1 MPKFPK
7 READILAL
15 VNAMIAGYTAHPGDF
30 PSRPPGPRLP
40 VKRNAYMAAK
50 NAQTE
55 ALAAAQVATE
65 QKDAK
70 LAALVELMK
79 AELKKSEVDVA
90 DSPEKLEYIGWGPKA
105 PPSPADPPGQPRNL
119 DAVIQGANTVLLDW
133 KAPSRGSGGQVRT
146 YVIERRDQ
154 PEAGAEFGDWKQA
167 GIALESEIALMNQ
180 PRGVQLEYR
189 VKAVNTGGESPP
201 SNTVAVVL

>member
-15 VNAMIAGYTAHPGDF
+15 ADAMLAGYDAHAVDF
-30 PSRPPGPRLP
+30 PSSERIALLFGRY
-40 VKRNAYMAAK
+40 AYINAK
-50 NAQTE
+50 NDQTD

-79 AELKKSEVDVA
+79 AELKKSEVDVGD
-90 DSPEKLEYIGWGPKA
+90 DSEKLEYIGWGPKA

-119 DAVIQGANTVLLDW
+119 DAAVQGAGTILLDW
-133 KAPSRGSGGQVRT
+133 KAPAHGSGGQVRT
-146 YVIERRDQ
+146 YVIERRQQ
-154 PEAGAEFGDWKQA
+154 PQGGGEFGEWQQT
-167 GIALESEIALMNQ
+167 GIALESETTLMNQ

-189 VKAVNTGGESPP
+189 VKAVNTGGESTP
-201 SNTVAVVL
+201 SNTVSVVL

>member
-1 MPKFPK
+1 MAKFPK

-15 VNAMIAGYTAHPGDF
+15 ANAMFAGYIAHAADF
-30 PSRPPGPRLP
+30 PSHGGPGLP
-40 VKRNAYMAAK
+40 TTRSQYMTAK

-70 LAALVELMK
+70 LAALVELIK
-79 AELKKSEVDVA
+79 AELKKSEVDVGGN
-90 DSPEKLEYIGWGPKA
+90 PEKLEYIGWGPKA

-119 DAVIQGANTVLLDW
+119 DAAVQGAGTILLDW
-133 KAPSRGSGGQVRT
+133 KAPARGSGGNVKT
-146 YVIERRDQ
+146 YVIERRQQ
-154 PEAGAEFGDWKQA
+154 PEGGGEFGEWQQA
-167 GIALESEIALMNQ
+167 GIALESETSLMNQ

-189 VKAVNTGGESPP
+189 VKAINTGGESSP

>member
-15 VNAMIAGYTAHPGDF
+15 CEAMIAGYAAHPADF
-30 PSRPPGPRLP
+30 PSRTPGPLLTARRGQY
-40 VKRNAYMAAK
+40 VAAK
-50 NAQTE
+50 NTQTG

-79 AELKKSEVDVA
+79 AELKKSEVDVGD
-90 DSPEKLEYIGWGPKA
+90 DSEKLEYIGWGPKA

-119 DAVIQGANTVLLDW
+119 VALNQGPSSVTLDW
-133 KAPSRGSGGQVRT
+133 KPPAHGSGGPVRT
-146 YVIERRDQ
+146 YVIEQRQQ
-154 PEAGAEFGDWKQA
+154 PQGGGDFSNWQPVGTSLETEASLTG
-167 GIALESEIALMNQ
+167 Q
-180 PRGVQLEYR
+180 PRGIQLEYR
-189 VKAVNTGGESPP
+189 AKAINTGGESVP
-201 SNTVAVVL
+201 SNNVAVVL

>member
-15 VNAMIAGYTAHPGDF
+15 ADAMLAGYSAHAVDF
-30 PSRPPGPRLP
+30 PSSDRVPLLFGRS
-40 VKRNAYMAAK
+40 AYINAK
-50 NAQTE
+50 NYQTD

-65 QKDAK
+65 EKDAK
-70 LAALVELMK
+70 LAALVEKMR
-79 AELKKSEVDVA
+79 AELKKSEVDVGA
-90 DSPEKLEYIGWGPKA
+90 DSEKLEYIGWGPKA

-119 DAVIQGANTVLLDW
+119 DAAMQGAGTVLLDW
-133 KAPSRGSGGQVRT
+133 KAPARGSGGQVRT
-146 YVIERRDQ
+146 YVIERRQQ
-154 PEAGAEFGDWKQA
+154 PEGGGEFGQWQQT
-167 GIALESEIALMNQ
+167 GIALESETTLMNQ

-189 VKAVNTGGESPP
+189 VKAVNTGGESLP

>member
-1 MPKFPK
+1 MLAGYLAHGAYFPSVSWMGLFFAIK
-7 READILAL
+7 NYRNAKKAQVNVLAL
-15 VNAMIAGYTAHPGDF
+15 
-30 PSRPPGPRLP
+30 
-40 VKRNAYMAAK
+40 
-50 NAQTE
+50 
-55 ALAAAQVATE
+55 AQVATE

-90 DSPEKLEYIGWGPKA
+90 DAPEKLEYISWGPKA

-119 DAVIQGANTVLLDW
+119 DAIIQGANTVLLDF
-133 KAPSRGSGGQVRT
+133 KAPARGSGGNVRT
-146 YVIERRDQ
+146 YIIERRQQ
-154 PEAGAEFGDWKQA
+154 PEGGGEFGDWKQA
-167 GIALESEIALMNQ
+167 GIALESETTLMNQ

-189 VKAVNTGGESPP
+189 VKAINTGGESLP

>member
-7 READILAL
+7 RQADIEALAL
-15 VNAMIAGYTAHPGDF
+15 AMAFGYWNHLADF
-30 PSRPPGPRLP
+30 PSADFFTLST
-40 VKRNAYMAAK
+40 VYSAYNTAK

-70 LAALVELMK
+70 LTVLVELMK
-79 AELKKSEVDVA
+79 DELKKSEVDVGA
-90 DSPEKLEYIGWGPKA
+90 DSEKLEYIGWGPKA

-119 DAVIQGANTVLLDW
+119 DAAIQGTNTVLLDF
-133 KAPSRGSGGQVRT
+133 KAPARGSGGNVRT
-146 YVIERRDQ
+146 YVIERRQQ
-154 PEAGAEFGDWKQA
+154 PQGGEFSEWQQA
-167 GIALESEIALMNQ
+167 GIALESETTLMNQ

-189 VKAVNTGGESPP
+189 VKAINTGGESTP
-201 SNTVAVVL
+201 SNTEMVVL